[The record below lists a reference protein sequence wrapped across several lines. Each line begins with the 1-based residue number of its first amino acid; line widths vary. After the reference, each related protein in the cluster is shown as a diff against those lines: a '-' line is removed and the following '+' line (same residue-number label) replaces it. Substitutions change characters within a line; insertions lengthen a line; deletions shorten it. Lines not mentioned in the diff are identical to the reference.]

1 LETDLETLWKDQIHI
16 QVSNIAILV
25 LMVHKSFQ
33 YFNSC
38 SS

>member
-1 LETDLETLWKDQIHI
+1 LKPYGKDQLHI
-16 QVSNIAILV
+16 QVSNIVILV
-25 LMVHKSFQ
+25 LMVHNSFE